1 MEAEATAALGE
12 VTLGELPLS
21 VGGIAT
27 EGGSS
32 SRDVAG
38 SGSNAEDEDS
48 DGLSA
53 ALASAPMAEE
63 LEAAELAAAAA
74 EETKRKKKKRP
85 KKKKTSAGV
94 SAGGSA
100 GEADAQLVTGPAG
113 STGPVATA
121 TATAAASP
129 AASPG
134 AAQVSAD
141 VLSAHSVL
149 AEFVGRFA
157 AATAG
162 AAAAEESVSAAGV
175 AANNGAARF
184 RVVKYCKYA
193 HLFPLE
199 ASGLLKTFELPLGSA
214 ADAQTRELADDTDG
228 SLSACVAGLGVGDR
242 VELEWLQIK
251 LTLTP
256 PLRPILPLLS
266 LPLLLPTLEPAP
278 TPPTPL
284 PRPGPQV
291 RVVLQCQKLV
301 RLDAAAEAKFA
312 ARYPKP
318 QLMIPKGKAGG
329 SGGSSVGKA
338 RAVAAG
344 GSTCPGAFAQGPCV
358 CGQAH
363 AQPAPQPQRAL
374 TAANSPVSDGSLGAE
389 LKKVER
395 G

>member
-1 MEAEATAALGE
+1 
-12 VTLGELPLS
+12 
-21 VGGIAT
+21 
-27 EGGSS
+27 
-32 SRDVAG
+32 
-38 SGSNAEDEDS
+38 
-48 DGLSA
+48 
-53 ALASAPMAEE
+53 
-63 LEAAELAAAAA
+63 
-74 EETKRKKKKRP
+74 
-85 KKKKTSAGV
+85 
-94 SAGGSA
+94 
-100 GEADAQLVTGPAG
+100 
-113 STGPVATA
+113 
-121 TATAAASP
+121 
-129 AASPG
+129 
-134 AAQVSAD
+134 

-162 AAAAEESVSAAGV
+162 ATAADESAAGAGGGGAVSAAGE
-175 AANNGAARF
+175 AANNGAAAAGGRACVEAGADLARF

-199 ASGLLKTFELPLGSA
+199 ASGLLKAFELPLGSA

-256 PLRPILPLLS
+256 PLRPILPLPT
-266 LPLLLPTLEPAP
+266 LPPLLPPLLPTLEPAP

-301 RLDAAAEAKFA
+301 RLDAAAEAKLA

-318 QLMIPKGKAGG
+318 QLMIPKGKTGG

-344 GSTCPGAFAQGPCV
+344 GSACPGAFAQGPCV

-363 AQPAPQPQRAL
+363 AEPAPQPQRAL
-374 TAANSPVSDGSLGAE
+374 TAANLPVRDRSPGAE
-389 LKKVER
+389 LKKEER